1 MKKILTSE
9 ERLSATRD
17 LLGSLHQTIRRLRH
31 RAEMICENL
40 QERDETEIGD
50 IGKKVAAVEGL
61 IKTCQ
66 KVEISLVEQE
76 QTRTGI
82 AQGGYALDLE
92 EARAE
97 VGGRLDR
104 LHAESDPDGFSE

>member
-1 MKKILTSE
+1 MKILTPE
-9 ERLSATRD
+9 ERLSATYE
-17 LLGSLHQTIRRLRH
+17 LLRSLYETIVRLRQ
-31 RAEMICENL
+31 RAELICDSL
-40 QERDETEIGD
+40 QNRDEREIGD

-61 IKTCQ
+61 IRTCQ

-76 QTRTGI
+76 LKRDGI

-104 LHAESDPDGFSE
+104 LHAQKDKKSISE

>member
-50 IGKKVAAVEGL
+50 IGKKVAAVD
-61 IKTCQ
+61 IA
-66 KVEISLVEQE
+66 VLVS
-76 QTRTGI
+76 RRS
-82 AQGGYALDLE
+82 YYYCRKMVL
-92 EARAE
+92 
-97 VGGRLDR
+97 
-104 LHAESDPDGFSE
+104 